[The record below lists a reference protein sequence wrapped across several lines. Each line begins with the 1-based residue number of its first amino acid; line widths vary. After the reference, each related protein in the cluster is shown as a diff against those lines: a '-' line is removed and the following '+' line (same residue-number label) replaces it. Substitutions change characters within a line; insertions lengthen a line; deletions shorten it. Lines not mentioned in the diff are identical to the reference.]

1 MIGIVD
7 YKAGNIRSVENALSF
22 CGAKFEL
29 VSDPEKLLKC
39 DKILLP
45 GVGAFGEAMN
55 KLKKANL
62 DEAIRE
68 FVASGR
74 CFLGICLGMQLLFD
88 KSEEFGAHEG
98 LGLIPGRVVKFDESK
113 FEKHPPIILIRHGK
127 QVVIDRNE
135 NLKIPHMGWNTLD
148 FCKQTPLNAGLES
161 SVYAYFVHSYH
172 TVCDDEF
179 ALAKTTYGYEFVS
192 AVCKDNVFGFQPHPE
207 KSHDKGIQIIKNF
220 TEL

>member
-7 YKAGNIRSVENALSF
+7 YGAGNIRSVKNALSF

-29 VSDPEKLLKC
+29 VSEPENLLKC

-45 GVGAFGEAMN
+45 GVGAFGEAMA
-55 KLKKANL
+55 KLKSANL

-74 CFLGICLGMQLLFD
+74 YFLGICLGMQLLFD
-88 KSEEFGAHEG
+88 KSEEFGSSAG
-98 LGLIPGRVVKFDESK
+98 LGIISGEVVKFDESK
-113 FEKHPPIILIRHGK
+113 FSES
-127 QVVIDRNE
+127 
-135 NLKIPHMGWNTLD
+135 LKIPHMGWNTLE
-148 FCKQTPLNAGLES
+148 FTRETPINSGLES

-172 TVCDDEF
+172 ALCDEEF
-179 ALAKTTYGYEFVS
+179 ILAKTAYGYEFPS
-192 AVCKDNVFGFQPHPE
+192 AVCKENVFGFQPHPE
-207 KSHDKGIQIIKNF
+207 KSHENGIKIIKNF

>member
-7 YKAGNIRSVENALSF
+7 YGAGNIRSVKNALSF

-29 VSDPEKLLKC
+29 VSEPEKLLRS

-45 GVGAFGEAMN
+45 GVGAFGEAMA
-55 KLKKANL
+55 KLKSANL

-74 CFLGICLGMQLLFD
+74 YFLGICLGMQLLFD
-88 KSEEFGAHEG
+88 KSAEFGSSEG
-98 LGLIPGRVVKFDESK
+98 LGIISGEVVKFDESK
-113 FEKHPPIILIRHGK
+113 FSES
-127 QVVIDRNE
+127 
-135 NLKIPHMGWNTLD
+135 LKIPHMGWNTLE
-148 FCKQTPLNAGLES
+148 FTRATPINSGLES

-172 TVCDDEF
+172 ALCDEEF
-179 ALAKTTYGYEFVS
+179 ILAKTAYGYEFPS
-192 AVCKDNVFGFQPHPE
+192 AVCKENVFGFQPHPE
-207 KSHDKGIQIIKNF
+207 KSHENGIKIIKNF